1 MKMLTHIVFGAGAA
15 AFFSPELAVDQRLL
29 VAAVLSLLVNPVIDE
44 LGHVVRKGFIAR
56 SPITH
61 SVFTAPLWG
70 GGVGYLLGLVLLEL
84 GWVTMSLWVVL
95 MVTGAVVALSHLFL
109 DALTERGVY
118 FLTKRIAL
126 AHFGTRNIL
135 LNGAFSI
142 AGLILIVACF

>member
-44 LGHVVRKGFIAR
+44 LGHVVRKGFVAR

-70 GGVGYLLGLVLLEL
+70 AGAGYILGLAASEL
-84 GWVTMSLWVVL
+84 GPITLSLWTVL
-95 MVTGAVVALSHLFL
+95 IFAGVVVALSHLLL

-126 AHFGTRNIL
+126 AHFRTGNGL
-135 LNGAFSI
+135 LNGAFLTFGLLLMI
-142 AGLILIVACF
+142 A

>member
-70 GGVGYLLGLVLLEL
+70 AGAGYILGLAASEL
-84 GWVTMSLWVVL
+84 GPITLSLWTVL
-95 MVTGAVVALSHLFL
+95 IFAGVVVALSHLFL

-118 FLTKRIAL
+118 FLTRRVAL
-126 AHFGTRNIL
+126 AHFRTGNML
-135 LNGAFSI
+135 LNGAFLI
-142 AGLILIVACF
+142 AGLILIVV